1 MNAIV
6 ETLSWVGRR
15 MDGCVGRADELL
27 ERLRTHKT
35 RDSATALFLLAP
47 ALAILGAFGVAP
59 LAVAV
64 YMSLFGGKYGQ
75 GAFVGVQNYVEA
87 LHSSS
92 FWESF
97 MVTVYY
103 AVGTIPATMVLSFV
117 VAYLL
122 FRIVRARG
130 FFRTVYFLPYVTSA
144 VAAAMIWR
152 SLLNPQFGV
161 VNAALERFGFE
172 GQNWLLEPRGLLY
185 LATDGLVP
193 SSVGP
198 SLALCCVIAFEI
210 WHASGFMTVI
220 FLAGLTAIPREL
232 EEAATIDGATT
243 FQTIRK
249 VILPLLSP
257 TIFFLAVVSVIKSFQ
272 AFNSFYALT
281 GNGRGPADSTQNMT
295 VYIYANFYEYQR
307 WGYGTA
313 VATLLCLAIITLTV
327 FQWRTVG
334 RKVHYE

>member
-1 MNAIV
+1 MNALV
-6 ETLSWVGRR
+6 ETLSILGRLMGGWVGRV
-15 MDGCVGRADELL
+15 DDVL
-27 ERLRTHKT
+27 ERLRTRRT
-35 RDSATALFLLAP
+35 RDSAAALFLLAP

-59 LAVAV
+59 LVVAV
-64 YMSLFGGKYGQ
+64 YMSLFGGKFGQ
-75 GAFVGVQNYVEA
+75 GAFVGLQNYAEA
-87 LHSSS
+87 LRSPAFWKS
-92 FWESF
+92 FL
-97 MVTVYY
+97 VTVYY
-103 AVGTIPATMVLSFV
+103 AVGTIPVAMAISFV
-117 VAYLL
+117 VAYFL
-122 FRIVRARG
+122 FRIVRGRG

-144 VAAAMIWR
+144 VAAAMVWR

-161 VNAALERFGFE
+161 VNAGFELFGFE

-185 LATDGLVP
+185 LLTGGRVP
-193 SSVGP
+193 PSVGP

-210 WHASGFMTVI
+210 WHSSGFMIVI
-220 FLAGLTAIPREL
+220 FLAGLTAIPWEL
-232 EEAATIDGATT
+232 EEAATIDGASA
-243 FQTIRK
+243 FQSIRK
-249 VILPLLSP
+249 IILPLLSP

-272 AFNSFYALT
+272 VFNSFYALT

-313 VATLLCLAIITLTV
+313 VATLLCLVIIALTI